1 MLAQTA
7 SAALYLQTTNSR
19 ELRITR
25 LNNNNSHE
33 AKDRNVKRSAGPQI
47 RTSHCRQPPAV
58 ACKRPSS
65 APFDLP
71 ISLQWE
77 QALAKCRKS
86 SVSSVSW
93 IGSSVC
99 SLGQKYWNADEWK
112 INPRK
117 SLEDWTT
124 LENWT
129 PEWLKSKD
137 LGELWRVSREMGS
150 EWLDQEW
157 QKVKDLQIPG
167 GDWFGI
173 NENIRDGMELLPPS
187 YPQIQRRCVPA
198 VVVYDSGA
206 CTKEEDDPARAVLYF
221 RPRHTPTT
229 ARTSLA
235 GQLAGVVHFCRHAF
249 ATPTIVRTRH
259 AHVALK
265 DYGRFVLMVCGR
277 GGEWAR
283 SRLTEVT
290 RLLDASTGG
299 LPHLWATCGRD
310 QQTFASRLTEVLDAL
325 LPQAIPDADFRDEVS
340 HVSPSSSDAPSTPSP
355 AAEAAETVS
364 EEGPDSNQ
372 KEEGKDEEA
381 FSLLH
386 QIFNAVPSV
395 QLPKS
400 GGGVFLRAQQV
411 VEACQQ
417 HPGVLAG
424 STMHKDRVLSSQMS
438 NDLSSILASLP
449 LHSQKSGVLE
459 DYKVEF
465 RLPGG
470 VHLHKLHIPKETY
483 STLCADVPKSMP
495 RRGDRSLH
503 GEVSSMDLT
512 SFRSV
517 LHSRQSLHSYPST
530 LPTAMEATE
539 EVLCP
544 SPSET
549 QKHTQNPLRGP
560 SLLARI
566 NGCSELDARS
576 SQSLPGSPRK
586 IRVTATLPDVGSNSP
601 DLRYKVLTGRKPRP
615 PASTHSSPRRLPGGR
630 NGLSR
635 THDSVNNGVVSSSSK
650 RSSNFGVPDIS
661 RLTNDKKNQPNNKLM
676 THTGGDTST
685 KLGYESE
692 KSESGFEDGVQSDT
706 ELNIKNTKNKLNLQF
721 APDKI
726 NRPSP
731 EIELDGLS
739 NDEPK
744 IMREI
749 NGNLSKD
756 SDSNNKESPNDN
768 VPNLKS
774 QALDY
779 KDESDTSR
787 SEESEISVLDLSTY
801 LETKENGDRQLAE
814 AVRGLMEL
822 TTRADDEENFRQ
834 EAFSA
839 DSHLTES
846 GQHEAIA
853 SAEGWEVLTLY
864 TQKHSDCI
872 LHLLITCRTAADPK
886 LIYALWRVGLS
897 GLQDVQTA
905 VERAMEVSEVGDN
918 GDAFL
923 QWSYNILSA
932 VMPSS
937 VDRAL
942 VSMAHQ
948 DFKLHQS
955 LMEVTLRSGEA
966 VLWAHRHSS
975 TETFY
980 QVNAAPRPGLPIPS
994 DIMAKVPHRARR
1006 RLDRDHNITLL

>member
-7 SAALYLQTTNSR
+7 SAALYLQTTSSR
-19 ELRITR
+19 ELRLTH
-25 LNNNNSHE
+25 LNNNNSNE
-33 AKDRNVKRSAGPQI
+33 AKDRYLKRSVLPKTQ
-47 RTSHCRQPPAV
+47 RPHCHQQPSDSYTAPL
-58 ACKRPSS
+58 S
-65 APFDLP
+65 ASFDLP
-71 ISLQWE
+71 IGLQWE
-77 QALAKCRKS
+77 HVLEKCRKS
-86 SVSSVSW
+86 SVNSVSW
-93 IGSSVC
+93 ISS
-99 SLGQKYWNADEWK
+99 SFNALGQRYWNTNNWK
-112 INPRK
+112 INNWK
-117 SLEDWTT
+117 SLEDWATS
-124 LENWT
+124 ENWT
-129 PEWLKSKD
+129 SEWLKSKD
-137 LGELWRVSREMGS
+137 LGEIWRVSKEMQS

-187 YPQIQRRCVPA
+187 YTQIQRRCVPA

-206 CTKEEDDPARAVLYF
+206 CTKEEDDPAHAVLYF

-249 ATPTIVRTRH
+249 ATPTLVRTRH

-283 SRLTEVT
+283 SRLAEVS

-310 QQTFASRLTEVLDAL
+310 QQTFTSRLTEILDAL
-325 LPQAIPDADFRDEVS
+325 LPQALPDADFRDD
-340 HVSPSSSDAPSTPSP
+340 VSPCCSNSPSTPSP
-355 AAEAAETVS
+355 ATEAAENVS
-364 EEGPDSNQ
+364 EEGPESNRKDEG
-372 KEEGKDEEA
+372 KEEEA
-381 FSLLH
+381 LTLLH
-386 QIFNAVPSV
+386 QVFNAVPSV

-424 STMHKDRVLSSQMS
+424 STLHKDRVLSSQMS
-438 NDLSSILASLP
+438 NDVSSILASLP
-449 LHSQKSGVLE
+449 LHSHKTGVLE

-470 VHLHKLHIPKETY
+470 VHLHKLHVPNETY
-483 STLCADVPKSMP
+483 STLYADVPKSMP
-495 RRGDRSLH
+495 RRGDRNLH

-530 LPTAMEATE
+530 LPTAMESTE
-539 EVLCP
+539 EICP
-544 SPSET
+544 SLKET
-549 QKHTQNPLRGP
+549 HKNTQNPLRGP

-586 IRVTATLPDVGSNSP
+586 IRVAATLPDVGSNSP

-630 NGLSR
+630 NGLAR
-635 THDSVNNGVVSSSSK
+635 NHDSINNGVVSSSSK

-661 RLTNDKKNQPNNKLM
+661 RLTNDKKGQPNNKLM
-676 THTGGDTST
+676 TNTGDTST
-685 KLGYESE
+685 KLVYESE
-692 KSESGFEDGVQSDT
+692 KSESGFEDGVQSDS

-731 EIELDGLS
+731 EIEIDGLN

-768 VPNLKS
+768 VPSLKS
-774 QALDY
+774 QVLDY

-801 LETKENGDRQLAE
+801 LVTKENGDRQLAE

-822 TTRADDEENFRQ
+822 TTRVDEDNFRQ
-834 EAFSA
+834 EALSE

-872 LHLLITCRTAADPK
+872 LHLLMTCRSAADPK

-897 GLQDVQTA
+897 GLQDVQAA
-905 VERAMEVSEVGDN
+905 VERAMEVSEVGDS

-937 VDRAL
+937 VDRDL
-942 VSMAHQ
+942 VSAAHQ
-948 DFKLHQS
+948 DFKMHPG
-955 LMEVTLRSGEA
+955 LMEVTLRRSGEA
-966 VLWAHRHSS
+966 VLWAHRHSN

-994 DIMAKVPHRARR
+994 DIMAKVPQRARR